1 MPTYKGE
8 RRPLGEIE
16 PGTPVQI
23 MDPKA
28 FYNGVSQF
36 PVDKPAF
43 GIYMG
48 MTGYKGEE
56 HPQIQILGAGN
67 KLKLTKLYG
76 ARFRPSSYAG
86 MSVDS
91 KCDAL
96 KVLTGAKSRSLMDLM
111 RAQAPQDYPT
121 LSIDNGSDPEV
132 FLVHGDGS
140 IFPAFEFLPEKGKP
154 RKIPALAGSYGIADQ
169 IMYWDGFQAEFTTQP
184 STCVSRHVDSIQN
197 ALNNMLKEARK
208 VDAGAKLSIQST
220 LPISDEVMAAAEP
233 QFVAFGCLPSFNAYG
248 AKAQVI
254 DDPRQL
260 PFRFAGGHIHL
271 GHEALHGTAVEVV
284 KTIDAIVGVASVGMF
299 ASYDSPVRRRF
310 YGLAG
315 EYRLPT
321 HGLEYRVLSNA
332 WLSHPAITMWV
343 YDMVREAAFL
353 GHNGLRKF
361 QFKGYDEARIQG
373 IINEGDHVE
382 ARRWVLDN
390 VDLYNRLAGRKWASK
405 DAWGNLGAPK
415 TAPLV
420 SQMMIHEGIE
430 SVITDPTDIEGNW
443 DLGKTWVSH
452 CEGRGK
458 NMRRLSHEIDLV
470 GGLSTFKGKAVGV

>member
-23 MDPKA
+23 MDPSA

-36 PVDKPAF
+36 PTDKPAL

-48 MTGYKGEE
+48 PIGEFGATY
-56 HPQIQILGAGN
+56 PQISLLGTN
-67 KLKLTKLYG
+67 DKFKLTQLYG
-76 ARFRPSSYAG
+76 PNYQPSRYSG
-86 MSVDS
+86 QSVDD

-96 KVLTGAKSRSLMDLM
+96 KVLTGLKSRTLMDLM
-111 RAQAPQDYPT
+111 RAQTPQDYPT
-121 LSIDNGSDPEV
+121 LSINNGSDPEV

-140 IFPAFEFLPEKGKP
+140 IFPAFEFLSDKGHP
-154 RKIPALAGSYGIADQ
+154 TKIPTIAGSYGVGAQ
-169 IMYWDGFQAEFTTQP
+169 IMYWDGFQAEFTTIP
-184 STCVSRHVDSIQN
+184 SSCVSRHVDSIQN
-197 ALNNMLKEARK
+197 ALANMIKVARK
-208 VDAGAKLSIQST
+208 VDSTAKLSLAST

-233 QFVAFGCLPSFNAYG
+233 QFVAFGCLPSLNAYG
-248 AKAQVI
+248 ASAKRI

-271 GHEALHGTAVEVV
+271 GHEVLHRTAVEVV

-299 ASYDSPVRRRF
+299 ASFDSPVRRRF

-315 EYRLPT
+315 EYRLPK

-332 WLSHPAITMWV
+332 WLAHPAITMWV

-361 QFKGYDEARIQG
+361 QFKGYDEARIQS
-373 IINEGDHVE
+373 IINEGDHIE
-382 ARRWVLDN
+382 ARKWVLDN
-390 VDLYNRLAGRKWASK
+390 VDLYNRLAMRKWASK
-405 DAWGNLGAPK
+405 DAWGNAGAPV

-420 SQMMIHEGIE
+420 SQLMIHEGIE

-443 DLGKTWVSH
+443 DLGKTWISH

-458 NMRRLSHEIDLV
+458 NMRRLSHEIDAV
-470 GGLSTFKGKAVGV
+470 GGLSKFKGKAVGV